1 MRVCM
6 LTTIG
11 LASCLAA
18 CGGSSTRGNGDDG
31 IASASIGDGTESAS
45 GDDASTSGASA
56 SSASGASNGSDTDA
70 ATTDNDDD
78 GPKFDLGTQPD
89 GGPIGPCGGSG
100 SGAGCDFSYIWIAN
114 SSQNTISKINT
125 QTLVEEGR
133 YRVRPDGQG
142 SPSRT
147 SVNTAGD
154 VAVASR
160 QGGITKVYA
169 RTESCIDQNGD
180 GIIQTSSGANDVL
193 AWEAEECR
201 AWYTAFPGVTTQ
213 RPVAWTQ
220 GEFNQ
225 ATCAWENQKV
235 WTAGGVSNSPGTAR
249 VFRLDGN
256 DGAIE
261 VDLPIP
267 EIPLGTFG
275 PYGAAVNSKGDL
287 WFINYD
293 TPRRLVHV
301 DYETLAYTVTDVP
314 ANECSYGFTVD
325 SKDRPWIGTFCGSGT
340 LRFTPGANTFD
351 AVPGVFGYG
360 IQEDANGTMWL
371 ATFSPAG
378 LQAIDAD
385 TLAVGPHIAL
395 PTFSSRGVSIDFE
408 GYVWFV
414 DMTNSAFKVDTTA
427 GTWDTYDQL
436 VGPYTYS
443 DMTGWGLCNVTAPP
457 G

>member
-1 MRVCM
+1 MNTRMFMMV
-6 LTTIG
+6 G
-11 LASCLAA
+11 LGACLIA
-18 CGGSSTRGNGDDG
+18 CGGSDSRGDGDEGGLLSISDGTGQNADDG
-31 IASASIGDGTESAS
+31 
-45 GDDASTSGASA
+45 TSGASA
-56 SSASGASNGSDTDA
+56 TSGASGASGA
-70 ATTDNDDD
+70 EGATIDDD
-78 GPKFDLGTQPD
+78 SDSGPKFDLGTPPD
-89 GGPIGPCGGSG
+89 GGPVGPCGGN
-100 SGAGCDFSYIWIAN
+100 GAGPSCDFSYIWIAN

-125 QTLVEEGR
+125 QTMVEEGR
-133 YRVRPDGQG
+133 YRVRPDGGG

-160 QGGITKVYA
+160 NGGITKFHA
-169 RTESCIDQNGD
+169 RVESCVDQNGD
-180 GIIQTSSGANDVL
+180 GVIQTSMGAADVL
-193 AWEAEECR
+193 EWGDEECR
-201 AWYTAFPGVTTQ
+201 AWHTPFPAFNTQ

-220 GEFNQ
+220 GQFNP
-225 ATCAWENQKV
+225 ATCSYENQKV
-235 WTAGGVSNSPGTAR
+235 WTAGGMSNSPGTAR
-249 VFRLDGN
+249 VYRLDGD
-256 DGAIE
+256 DGSIE
-261 VDLPIP
+261 ADIVVP
-267 EIPLGTFG
+267 EISMGTFG
-275 PYGAAVNSKGDL
+275 PYGAAVNSNGDL

-301 DYETLAYTVTDVP
+301 DYDTLDYTVFDVP

-360 IQEDANGTMWL
+360 IQEDASGTMWL
-371 ATFSPAG
+371 ATFSPPG

-385 TLAVGPHIAL
+385 TLAVGQHIAL
-395 PTFSSRGVSIDFE
+395 PTSSSRGVSVDFE

-427 GTWDTYDQL
+427 GTFETYNQL

-443 DMTGWGLCNVTAPP
+443 DMTGWGLCNVTVPP